1 MRVFASTTAI
11 GPGRTAVAEVLA
23 ALDGLALDGIELG
36 STHHWQPD
44 MAERVLDVTGRD
56 ERSAT
61 LFTHNYF
68 PPAEHDFV
76 VNIAAAD
83 ETIRTASVAHA
94 KRCLAMARTIGA
106 EVYTVHPGFL
116 AEDADPAETPDGGA
130 FDFEFRGRRSPH
142 PQAFA
147 RMIDSLREIITEAER
162 LGVALAVETEG
173 SIAKRDVLLL
183 EQPEEFDALFE
194 AIPHGLWMNFNLAHT
209 ALAARVHGFS
219 VAEFIARFA
228 PRFKAV
234 ELSHNDGSG
243 DQHRPLEPDSWV
255 LEWIPALP
263 DVPLILEF
271 REATRADIERS
282 IALLRTAGEDR
293 KLRSA
298 G

>member
-11 GPGRTAVAEVLA
+11 GPGRTAAAEALV

-36 STHHWQPD
+36 STHRWQPD
-44 MAERVLDVTGRD
+44 LCERITEVTARD
-56 ERSAT
+56 DWSAT
-61 LFTHNYF
+61 LFAHNYF

-83 ETIRTASVAHA
+83 KTIRAGSVAHA
-94 KRCLAMARTIGA
+94 KQCLATAKAIGA
-106 EVYTVHPGFL
+106 GLYTIHPGFL
-116 AEDADPAETPDGGA
+116 AEDAAPAAARRDGA

-162 LGVALAVETEG
+162 LGVAVAVETEG
-173 SIAKRDVLLL
+173 SLAKRDVLLL
-183 EQPEEFDALFE
+183 ERPEEFDALFE
-194 AIPHGLWMNFNLAHT
+194 AIPHGLGMNFNLAHT

-219 VAEFIARFA
+219 VADFIARFA

-234 ELSHNDGSG
+234 ELSHNDGIC

-255 LEWIPALP
+255 LEWIPELP

-282 IALLRTAGEDR
+282 IALLRRAGEDR